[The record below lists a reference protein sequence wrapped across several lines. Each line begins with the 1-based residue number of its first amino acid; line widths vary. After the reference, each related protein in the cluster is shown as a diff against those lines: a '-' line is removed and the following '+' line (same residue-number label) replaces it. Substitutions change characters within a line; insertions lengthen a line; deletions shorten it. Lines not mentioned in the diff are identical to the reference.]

1 MPRLGS
7 IPAAS
12 TILTASL
19 AHAGEAVF
27 LCLQM
32 FEQDGVW
39 EDAESTSGFLS
50 VDRGDVVD
58 FSGPD

>member
-1 MPRLGS
+1 M
-7 IPAAS
+7 
-12 TILTASL
+12 TASL